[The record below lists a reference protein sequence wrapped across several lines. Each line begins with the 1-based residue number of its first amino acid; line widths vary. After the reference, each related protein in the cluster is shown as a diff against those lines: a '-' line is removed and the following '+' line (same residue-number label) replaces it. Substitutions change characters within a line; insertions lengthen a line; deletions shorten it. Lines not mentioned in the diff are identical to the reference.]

1 MAFVGEAMKDMLVQ
15 KAYGNLKKR
24 GYSYPLSTCY
34 YVLLGILD
42 REGEEAWNTEK
53 SPTTCNGEVFAP
65 FETFAPTVLFENI
78 ENEKIYYWSNIKKGI
93 AELEV

>member
-1 MAFVGEAMKDMLVQ
+1 MLNVND
-15 KAYGNLKKR
+15 KVKVHMYDTCNREIKTRNYGTVFTVKEVNGK
-24 GYSYPLSTCY
+24 
-34 YVLLGILD
+34 LGID
-42 REGEEAWNTEK
+42 WNTEK
-53 SPTTCNGEVFAP
+53 LPTTCNGEVFAP

>member
-1 MAFVGEAMKDMLVQ
+1 MLKVND
-15 KAYGNLKKR
+15 KVKVHMYDICNREIKTRNYGTVFTVKEVNGK
-24 GYSYPLSTCY
+24 
-34 YVLLGILD
+34 LGID
-42 REGEEAWNTEK
+42 WNTEK
-53 SPTTCNGEVFAP
+53 SPTTCNGEVFTP